1 MRGHTLTTRILILVN
16 VTGLDLMPAI
26 LTIGTTGKII
36 ALKVLNL
43 LLTTVDL
50 SWELLCWIPIIP

>member
-1 MRGHTLTTRILILVN
+1 MRGHTLTNRILILVY
-16 VTGLDLMPAI
+16 VTGLDLMLAI

-43 LLTTVDL
+43 LLTTLDL
-50 SWELLCWIPIIP
+50 S